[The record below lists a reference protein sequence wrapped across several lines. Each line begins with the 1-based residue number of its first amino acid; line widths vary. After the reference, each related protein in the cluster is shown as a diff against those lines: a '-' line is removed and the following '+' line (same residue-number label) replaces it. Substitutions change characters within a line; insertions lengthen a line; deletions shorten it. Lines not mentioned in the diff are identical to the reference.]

1 MASGA
6 TTAFGLHRQQVEGM
20 VAAGQSFPEV
30 ESAIECTSLPADER
44 DALWLF
50 AWALRGRLG
59 PSEQRLPRLRPVT
72 VP

>member
-1 MASGA
+1 M
-6 TTAFGLHRQQVEGM
+6 TEFGLHREQVEGM
-20 VAAGQSFPEV
+20 VAAGESFPEV
-30 ESAIECTSLPADER
+30 ESAIECASLPPDER

-59 PSEQRLPRLRPVT
+59 SSERRVPRLWPVV

>member
-1 MASGA
+1 MAPGA
-6 TTAFGLHRQQVEGM
+6 LTEFGLHREQVEGM

-30 ESAIECTSLPADER
+30 ESAIECTDLPLDER

-50 AWALRGRLG
+50 AWALRGRFA
-59 PSEQRLPRLRPVT
+59 PSEHRRPPRRPVI